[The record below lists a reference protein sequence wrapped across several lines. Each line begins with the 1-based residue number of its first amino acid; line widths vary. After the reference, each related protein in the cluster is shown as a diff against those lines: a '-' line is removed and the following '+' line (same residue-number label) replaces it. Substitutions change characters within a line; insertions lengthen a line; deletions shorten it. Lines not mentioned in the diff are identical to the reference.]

1 MAEKKRTAA
10 DGAAIAALIF
20 AALVVNVS
28 LAAFTDV
35 AVPLRWGIT
44 VVAGIVAAA
53 TAYAIVSR
61 RARSRQ

>member
-20 AALVVNVS
+20 VALVVNVS

-35 AVPLRWGIT
+35 AVPAPVGHHGRRGNRRRP
-44 VVAGIVAAA
+44 